1 MASRKP
7 KETAVETEVV
17 AEETAQVTEEVTVEA
32 AEEIVED
39 TVEAEAPIA
48 EKAEKTK
55 KAKTTE
61 TEMTEAVKHTLEIF
75 HYHEELYVT
84 PAGNPFIKCTKLAQ
98 QQGAILY
105 KNPYY
110 KK

>member
-17 AEETAQVTEEVTVEA
+17 VEETAQVTEEVAETP
-32 AEEIVED
+32 AEETVAE
-39 TVEAEAPIA
+39 TVEAEAPVV
-48 EKAEKTK
+48 EKTK

-61 TEMTEAVKHTLEIF
+61 PEMSSRVKEILQVFSRLEEVYI
-75 HYHEELYVT
+75 T
-84 PAGNPFIKCTKLAQ
+84 PAGAPFETYSKLAQ